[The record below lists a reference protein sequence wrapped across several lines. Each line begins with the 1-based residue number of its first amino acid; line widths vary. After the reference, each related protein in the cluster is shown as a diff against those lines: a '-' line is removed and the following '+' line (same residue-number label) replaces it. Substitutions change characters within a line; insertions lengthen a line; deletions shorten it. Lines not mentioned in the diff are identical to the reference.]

1 MVLGGLPQVAVLDGV
16 DRDGCTATV
25 DNILSDIPGIL
36 RRGIVLHMVK
46 TMIIHECFV
55 RQKIRKLSNEEPC
68 KIRHQWQHLTHKVLT
83 TCIVTRML

>member
-36 RRGIVLHMVK
+36 RLGIVLHV
-46 TMIIHECFV
+46 
-55 RQKIRKLSNEEPC
+55 
-68 KIRHQWQHLTHKVLT
+68 
-83 TCIVTRML
+83 